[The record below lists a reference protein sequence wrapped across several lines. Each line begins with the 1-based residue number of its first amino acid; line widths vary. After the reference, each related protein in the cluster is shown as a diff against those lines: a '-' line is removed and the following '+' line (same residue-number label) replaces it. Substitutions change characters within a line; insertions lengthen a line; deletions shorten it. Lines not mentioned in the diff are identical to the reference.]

1 MSSDAVSS
9 AMTNRSGRQVTINL
23 ESVILLENKLFR
35 VVNNVKTIKQLTNP
49 NANLAAI
56 NAYAA

>member
-1 MSSDAVSS
+1 M
-9 AMTNRSGRQVTINL
+9 TINL

-35 VVNNVKTIKQLTNP
+35 IFQTVKTIKKIPTPNP
-49 NANLAAI
+49 TQAAI